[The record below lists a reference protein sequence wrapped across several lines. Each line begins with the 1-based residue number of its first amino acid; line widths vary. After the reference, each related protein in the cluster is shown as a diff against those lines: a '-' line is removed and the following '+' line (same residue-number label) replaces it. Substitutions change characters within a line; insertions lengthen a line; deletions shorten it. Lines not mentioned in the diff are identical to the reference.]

1 MSTQV
6 TLTLPDG
13 LWERAAVLAQRTGRD
28 VAEVLAET
36 IELSLAPL
44 GEHLGARPV
53 ETWSDDEVLS
63 AADTEMPAEEDQRLS
78 ELLGRQQETS
88 LTANDEAELRALM
101 QVYQEG
107 LLRKALALRE
117 AVRRGLREPPQP

>member
-6 TLTLPDG
+6 TLTLADG
-13 LWERAAVLAQRTGRD
+13 LWERAALLAQRTGRD

-44 GEHLGARPV
+44 GEHLDKQSV
-53 ETWSDDEVLS
+53 ETWSDNQVLS
-63 AADTEMPAEEDQRLS
+63 HADSEMPAAEDHRLS
-78 ELLGRQQETS
+78 ELLARQQEAS
-88 LTANDEAELRALM
+88 LTAKDEAELRSLM

-117 AVRRGLREPPQP
+117 AVRRGLREPPKP